1 MTAQTER
8 RERDGHAGS
17 QASSARIRHP
27 SSNTDWKPAHA
38 RNGSRG
44 GKDFPAAASAPS
56 YALAGSIHGRAI
68 GDNVNNGDGDDD
80 GSDEDDGGSNDDV
93 LAIKM
98 ADAKPWA
105 RRPRSR
111 NPWAAT
117 ILVLLTTLVGIA
129 LLATILSSSITR
141 QLDPK
146 GCRMSYMSPRYIHLS
161 DFDTEHT
168 RFASKYSLYLYRE
181 GGVNEDPMVSALGSP
196 FPSCA
201 MLNSPGLGDTRSFC
215 SWKRR

>member
-1 MTAQTER
+1 MTAQPER

-17 QASSARIRHP
+17 QASSARIRHS
-27 SSNTDWKPAHA
+27 SSNMEWKPAHA

-44 GKDFPAAASAPS
+44 GKDCPAAASAPS
-56 YALAGSIHGRAI
+56 YAFAGSIHGGTL
-68 GDNVNNGDGDDD
+68 GDDVNGSGGNDD
-80 GSDEDDGGSNDDV
+80 GSDEGDGGSNDDI

-105 RRPRSR
+105 RRPRPRS
-111 NPWAAT
+111 PWAVT
-117 ILVLLTTLVGIA
+117 ILVLLTTVVGIA
-129 LLATILSSSITR
+129 LLATILSSSVTR

-196 FPSCA
+196 IPTVA
-201 MLNSPGLGDTRSFC
+201 MLNNPGLGDTGPFRPR
-215 SWKRR
+215 KRG